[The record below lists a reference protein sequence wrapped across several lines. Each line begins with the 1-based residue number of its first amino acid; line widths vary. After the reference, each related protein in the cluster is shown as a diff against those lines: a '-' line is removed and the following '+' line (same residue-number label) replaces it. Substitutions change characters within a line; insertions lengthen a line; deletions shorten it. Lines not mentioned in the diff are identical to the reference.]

1 MNFAKF
7 LIRRGSDGE
16 KESYKRSKILWF
28 GRWRDEVTEF
38 GNCDGGGDQ
47 SDYEGRMRGGII
59 GVNGGGSQ
67 GVGVHKVVPLVL
79 HSIGR

>member
-38 GNCDGGGDQ
+38 GNCDGGG
-47 SDYEGRMRGGII
+47 GTIAIMRGG
-59 GVNGGGSQ
+59 
-67 GVGVHKVVPLVL
+67 
-79 HSIGR
+79 